1 MSGEYRSSVCPQCVP
16 LPVSLYHTVFGSD
29 EAPGSSFPVD
39 FHGQG
44 KNKTLCPQ
52 SREPRGFI
60 AQP

>member
-1 MSGEYRSSVCPQCVP
+1 MCPQCVP